1 MLDLQQLHTGL
12 IDRSQIAHRVLAS
25 VISYYPGRGEDGV
38 DEAMCDAG
46 AIAMSKDT
54 GPTGGFGDVI
64 GKPWRL
70 KKISQEHGILTQ
82 LVPPES
88 GSLAEDYGTEQ
99 LELGTMIEIVG
110 QHACLIAA
118 AHPWFYVVDSSVE
131 GGSDHVQDIWIPWK
145 GWWLQYYHFLSR
157 HSIQSKRHPNCKEA
171 IVAHLAD
178 YVQIGLYHE
187 VSKL

>member
-1 MLDLQQLHTGL
+1 MSGNYTMLDLQQWHTGL

-25 VISYYPGRGEDGV
+25 VISYYPGRGEGGV
-38 DEAMCDAG
+38 DEAMCDSG

-54 GPTGGFGDVI
+54 GPSGGFGDVI

-82 LVPPES
+82 LASPES
-88 GSLAEDYGTEQ
+88 GGNPEDDKTRGKEQ
-99 LELGTMIEIVG
+99 LELGAMVEIVG

-131 GGSDHVQDIWIPWK
+131 GGSDHVQDIWVPWK
-145 GWWLQYYHFLSR
+145 GW
-157 HSIQSKRHPNCKEA
+157 
-171 IVAHLAD
+171 
-178 YVQIGLYHE
+178 
-187 VSKL
+187 

>member
-12 IDRSQIAHRVLAS
+12 IDRSQIAHCVLAS
-25 VISYYPGRGEDGV
+25 VISYYPGRGEGGT

-54 GPTGGFGDVI
+54 GPSGGFGDVI

-82 LVPPES
+82 LASARDCETGEVGKERLKV
-88 GSLAEDYGTEQ
+88 GSLV
-99 LELGTMIEIVG
+99 EIVG

-118 AHPWFYVVDSSVE
+118 AHPWFYVVDSSVK
-131 GGSDHVQDIWIPWK
+131 GGSDCVQDIWVPWK
-145 GWWLQYYHFLSR
+145 GW
-157 HSIQSKRHPNCKEA
+157 
-171 IVAHLAD
+171 
-178 YVQIGLYHE
+178 
-187 VSKL
+187 